1 MVKNGSLFWDLTS
14 KMMDLNM
21 ILSIFNM
28 ELYLEIMV
36 QWIGLREILH
46 QTHGTWNPPMFFLE
60 KTWFP
65 VNIFPLTNVL
75 TIVMFG
81 FPDWWA
87 VWHVL
92 YTHTYI
98 YVEISETKTGMRQ
111 PCMRKHI
118 GYNRRQPTIWGV
130 IHLVVGYWS
139 CNLLTKGFTSKIS
152 KYVSKRSKSK
162 PVISHMVCVRR
173 WSISPSTLLATGSRK
188 ESST

>member
-92 YTHTYI
+92 YTHIYI
-98 YVEISETKTGMRQ
+98 YICGNLRNQNWNETAMYEETYRIQSETTNNLGRN
-111 PCMRKHI
+111 P
-118 GYNRRQPTIWGV
+118 
-130 IHLVVGYWS
+130 LS
-139 CNLLTKGFTSKIS
+139 CGLLK
-152 KYVSKRSKSK
+152 
-162 PVISHMVCVRR
+162 
-173 WSISPSTLLATGSRK
+173 L
-188 ESST
+188 